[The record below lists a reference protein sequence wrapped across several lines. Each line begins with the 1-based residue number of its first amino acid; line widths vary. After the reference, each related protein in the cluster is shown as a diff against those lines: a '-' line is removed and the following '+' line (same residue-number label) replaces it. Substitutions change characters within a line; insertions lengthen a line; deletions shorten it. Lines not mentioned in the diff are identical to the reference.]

1 MKAKLIAATLSGA
14 LLVGSGPASAKSP
27 KEEMA
32 LLSADLRFFAI
43 SMGKL
48 AGLSKRCGIENRH
61 TLLAEVEQVWKLAGV
76 KREMMGQAKVNFD
89 VEFDLAYWPEAECER
104 QALIEKQDRTN
115 ALRIRLL
122 DAIGNLHR

>member
-14 LLVGSGPASAKSP
+14 LMVGSDSASAKSP

-32 LLSADLRFFAI
+32 LLSADLRFYAI
-43 SMGKL
+43 SMGRL
-48 AGLSKRCGIENRH
+48 AGYSKRCGIENRH

-76 KREMMGQAKVNFD
+76 KREMMGQAKANFD
-89 VEFDLAYWPEAECER
+89 VEFDLAYWPEAECEQ
-104 QALIEKQDRTN
+104 QALLEKRDRTN